1 MDTAE
6 PTGATL
12 TSTKPYLV
20 RALYEWILDNGLTPH
35 LLVDAEYPGTQV
47 PSEFVQEGQIVLNL
61 APSAVRNLVIGNDRI
76 HFGARFGGV
85 ARELSVPSEAVL
97 GIFSRENH
105 QGMVFPQP
113 EYPREAQGAAVKAL
127 KEAPETGP
135 PDSAG
140 SRTPGGK
147 PAGKPGGKGRPK
159 GGPNL
164 KVVK

>member
-1 MDTAE
+1 MDTAD

-113 EYPREAQGAAVKAL
+113 EYPQATEGGAVKAL
-127 KEAPETGP
+127 KEAAETGQ

-140 SRTPGGK
+140 RRT

>member
-1 MDTAE
+1 MDTTD
-6 PTGATL
+6 PTEAAL
-12 TSTKPYLV
+12 SSTKPYLV

-47 PSEFVQEGQIVLNL
+47 PPEFVQDGQIVLNL
-61 APSAVRNLVIGNDRI
+61 APSAVRNLVIANDRI

-113 EYPREAQGAAVKAL
+113 EYPQDAEGGAVRTL
-127 KEAPETGP
+127 KEAAETGP
-135 PDSAG
+135 PDSTG
-140 SRTPGGK
+140 SRTQTGR
-147 PAGKPGGKGRPK
+147 PGGKGRPK

>member
-1 MDTAE
+1 MDTAD

-35 LLVDAEYPGTQV
+35 LLVDAQYPGTQV
-47 PSEFVQEGQIVLNL
+47 PSEFVQDGQIVLNL

-113 EYPREAQGAAVKAL
+113 EYPRAAEGGAVKAL
-127 KEAPETGP
+127 EEPSETG

-140 SRTPGGK
+140 SRT

>member
-1 MDTAE
+1 MDTAA
-6 PTGATL
+6 PTEAAL

-35 LLVDAEYPGTQV
+35 LLVDAQYPGTQV
-47 PSEFVQEGQIVLNL
+47 PPEFVQDGQIVLNL
-61 APSAVRNLVIGNDRI
+61 APTAVRNLVIGNDRI

-97 GIFSRENH
+97 GIFTRENH

-113 EYPREAQGAAVKAL
+113 EYPRETPAL
-127 KEAPETGP
+127 GN
-135 PDSAG
+135 SA
-140 SRTPGGK
+140 PGGEPK
-147 PAGKPGGKGRPK
+147 ARLRDASGAGKATGKQGTKDKPK